1 MFHHFVVI
9 ILLNPVA
16 AFFGT
21 KQLFSKVQKVLQS
34 VRAALKHSKKS
45 PDSGGEIVVNDVS
58 PPTLVLYSTGSF
70 FANSLNPP
78 LV

>member
-1 MFHHFVVI
+1 MGSLYGSTHPKEVAMFHHFVVI

-34 VRAALKHSKKS
+34 VRAVLKHSKK
-45 PDSGGEIVVNDVS
+45 
-58 PPTLVLYSTGSF
+58 
-70 FANSLNPP
+70 
-78 LV
+78 